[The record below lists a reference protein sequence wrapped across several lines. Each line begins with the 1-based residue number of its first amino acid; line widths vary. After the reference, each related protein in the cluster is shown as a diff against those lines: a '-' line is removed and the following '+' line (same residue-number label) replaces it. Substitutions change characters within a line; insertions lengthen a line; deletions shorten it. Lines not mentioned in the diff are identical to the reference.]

1 MSITTRFNAELN
13 TVSQAY
19 GDAIVKAMAAN
30 LRTLGKVASG
40 DLIKSLT
47 VNVFQ
52 DGGKSVLR
60 LSAKDY
66 LRFVDKGRKP
76 GRFPPLS
83 AISKWASIKGISQ
96 RFVFPIA
103 RKIARDGIKKTDV
116 VNDTIVAVEK
126 RYNKVFDKQLE
137 KIVGVVIVNDIFN
150 QTNTKGKI
158 IPSGLR
164 L

>member
-19 GDAIVKAMAAN
+19 GDAIVKAMRDN
-30 LRTLGKVASG
+30 LIKLDKNATGNA
-40 DLIKSLT
+40 IKSLT

-60 LSAKDY
+60 FSAIDY
-66 LRFVDKGRKP
+66 LEWIDKGRKP

-83 AISKWASIKGISQ
+83 AISKWATVKGISQ

-103 RKIARDGIKKTDV
+103 RKIARDGIKATNV
-116 VNDTIVAVEK
+116 IRPTIKQVEK
-126 RYNKVFDKQLE
+126 DFKSNYDKQLE

-150 QTNTKGKI
+150 QTNTKGQI